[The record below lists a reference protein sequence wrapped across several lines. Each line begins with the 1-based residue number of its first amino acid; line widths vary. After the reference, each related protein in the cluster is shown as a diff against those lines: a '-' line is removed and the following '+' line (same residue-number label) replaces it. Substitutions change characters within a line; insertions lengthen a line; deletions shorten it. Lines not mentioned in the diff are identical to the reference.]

1 MEYCHL
7 KCAHESLEYGLQLVG
22 FSVILAA
29 IIIDLY
35 LTRLVSMTFKKLGEK
50 YDLEKELESVQLRHE
65 EIGLLL
71 DTQKI

>member
-7 KCAHESLEYGLQLVG
+7 KCAHESLEYGLRLEG

-65 EIGLLL
+65 EIGHLL